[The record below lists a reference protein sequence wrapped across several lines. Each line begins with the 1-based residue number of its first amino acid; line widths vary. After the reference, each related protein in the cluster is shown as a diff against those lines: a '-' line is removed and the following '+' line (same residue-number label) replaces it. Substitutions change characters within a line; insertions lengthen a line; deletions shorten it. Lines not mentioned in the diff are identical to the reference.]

1 MRKEKCDMTV
11 FEKIN
16 TEMQK
21 DPANKYLEII
31 GHYVLDRCVDEA
43 CEKKASDEKKTLA
56 GTMQEILK
64 EAGRKKQGNVAVLL
78 PADVFGTVDK
88 YFGFATDVAAQAA
101 AMSGAAPAP
110 KPAAGNIVDLSSFF

>member
-1 MRKEKCDMTV
+1 MTV